1 MRVRWCLWIVIS
13 LAPVLFLCHC
23 GKDGKVTKITP
34 EQLTQQGWAKFE
46 AGDFSDACG
55 DFGAAIDLDPDYEPA
70 YLGLGWAELRRS
82 NAGLAENAF
91 ITYLSKISGTDQDAA
106 AGLAFAYDAQDKHG
120 DAIEKAEEVLSANP
134 SWNFTR
140 DPGVNHLDVALVLA
154 EAYYQTAQ
162 YSQSLSI
169 VQEYFD
175 ASFSPDL
182 GTDEGRAQLADKL
195 EELYTG

>member
-1 MRVRWCLWIVIS
+1 MKKVYLLLIATLLFS
-13 LAPVLFLCHC
+13 LVLVYGC
-23 GKDGKVTKITP
+23 GKDGGDGRPNAQELID
-34 EQLTQQGWAKFE
+34 QGWTKFS
-46 AGDFSDACG
+46 AGDYG
-55 DFGAAIDLDPDYEPA
+55 GAASDFNAALGLDPEA
-70 YLGLGWAELRRS
+70 EEACLGLGWAELRRS

-134 SWNFTR
+134 SWSFTH

>member
-1 MRVRWCLWIVIS
+1 M
-13 LAPVLFLCHC
+13 
-23 GKDGKVTKITP
+23 TKITP

-46 AGDFSDACG
+46 ASDFGDACG

-70 YLGLGWAELRRS
+70 YLGLGWAELRLS
-82 NAGLAENAF
+82 NAGMAENAF
-91 ITYLSKISGTDQDAA
+91 ITYLSKISGSDDDAT
-106 AGLAFAYDAQDKHG
+106 AGLAFAYDAQEKYG
-120 DAIEKAEEVLSANP
+120 DAIEKAEQLLSANP
-134 SWNFTR
+134 SWSFTH

-154 EAYYQTAQ
+154 EAYYQTAE

-195 EELYTG
+195 QELYTG